1 MEAKNIR
8 VLLVDDHA
16 IARNGVSLML
26 GTASD
31 ICVAAQAASF
41 DDATE
46 RISSEEFDVALV
58 DIAMPGKS
66 GLQLLQMLRLSRPR
80 MPVVV
85 LSHYSEEV
93 YGLRALHLGA
103 AGYLTKD
110 VSADVLVQA
119 VRKVGSGGKYV
130 SAAMAERLG
139 VLVAQGPL
147 VAHEE
152 LSERLRFLSEQKDDL
167 EGTLAS
173 LREAI
178 ARINRTS
185 RQRFRETFDLV
196 SKHFSENFPRLFGGG
211 KASLELTDSEDI
223 LEAGVDIMAMP
234 PGKRLQNVNLLSGGE
249 KTMTALALLVAVFQ
263 VRPSPFF
270 LLDEVDA
277 ALDDANVGRF
287 NQLITEMS
295 SQSQFLV
302 ITHNK
307 RTIEVADMLYG
318 VTMEQKGVSKLVSVV
333 LK

>member
-26 GTASD
+26 GTAAD

-46 RISSEEFDVALV
+46 RIASEEFDVALV

-66 GLQLLQMLRLSRPR
+66 GLQLLQMLRLTRPR

-110 VSADVLVQA
+110 VSAEVLVQA

-139 VLVAQGPL
+139 MLVAQGP
-147 VAHEE
+147 VGAHED
-152 LSERLRFLSEQKDDL
+152 LSERELQVFQRIAAGQSLVQIGAALNLRPNTVTSY
-167 EGTLAS
+167 
-173 LREAI
+173 R
-178 ARINRTS
+178 ARVLKKMNMACNAELTRY
-185 RQRFRETFDLV
+185 
-196 SKHFSENFPRLFGGG
+196 
-211 KASLELTDSEDI
+211 ALEL
-223 LEAGVDIMAMP
+223 G
-234 PGKRLQNVNLLSGGE
+234 
-249 KTMTALALLVAVFQ
+249 
-263 VRPSPFF
+263 
-270 LLDEVDA
+270 
-277 ALDDANVGRF
+277 
-287 NQLITEMS
+287 
-295 SQSQFLV
+295 
-302 ITHNK
+302 
-307 RTIEVADMLYG
+307 ML
-318 VTMEQKGVSKLVSVV
+318 
-333 LK
+333 

>member
-26 GTASD
+26 GTAAD

-46 RISSEEFDVALV
+46 RIASEEFDVALV

-66 GLQLLQMLRLSRPR
+66 GLQLLQMLRLTRPR

-130 SAAMAERLG
+130 SEAMAERLG
-139 VLVAQGPL
+139 MLVAQGPL
-147 VAHEE
+147 GAHEN
-152 LSERLRFLSEQKDDL
+152 LSERELQVFQRIAAGQSLVQIGTALNLRPNTVTSY
-167 EGTLAS
+167 
-173 LREAI
+173 R
-178 ARINRTS
+178 ARVLKKMKMACNAELTRY
-185 RQRFRETFDLV
+185 
-196 SKHFSENFPRLFGGG
+196 
-211 KASLELTDSEDI
+211 ALEL
-223 LEAGVDIMAMP
+223 G
-234 PGKRLQNVNLLSGGE
+234 
-249 KTMTALALLVAVFQ
+249 
-263 VRPSPFF
+263 
-270 LLDEVDA
+270 
-277 ALDDANVGRF
+277 
-287 NQLITEMS
+287 
-295 SQSQFLV
+295 
-302 ITHNK
+302 
-307 RTIEVADMLYG
+307 ML
-318 VTMEQKGVSKLVSVV
+318 
-333 LK
+333 